1 MGLNKKLSQV
11 MNCPLPTNN
20 THTIMS
26 TKLAHTKIYKIIFD
40 TTY

>member
-11 MNCPLPTNN
+11 MDCSLPTNN

-26 TKLAHTKIYKIIFD
+26 TKLAHTHIYKIIVN
-40 TTY
+40 TT